1 MAIPELPQ
9 VDDYK
14 SLFLNKTKMMDVR
27 APIEFSQGAF
37 PHTLNSPLMSDD
49 EREAVGLC
57 YKKQGQEKAIE
68 LGHELVSGDIKSQRV
83 SAWSD
88 FVKNNPQGVLY
99 CFRGGL
105 RSKITQQWIY
115 ENTGIIFPRVK
126 GGYKALRRFLIDEL
140 EKNIEIIQPIILGG
154 RTGTGKTILLN
165 KLNDQI
171 DLEGL
176 FNHRGSVFG
185 NHVTPQPS
193 QIDIENSLSIELL
206 KLVNS
211 DIKNILFEDEAPN
224 IGSRNIP
231 INLHSKMKQS
241 PLILLE
247 ESVEDRVEIIFDE
260 YITNSLEQ
268 FIASSDPTTGFE
280 KWSEQLIFSLS
291 KVQKRLGG
299 ERFKVLD
306 EIMKNAISQQ
316 RNNNDSSSHRD
327 WIKSLLNDYYD
338 PMYDYQLTK
347 KTDRVIFQGNQTEI
361 IEFLKTKYQL
371 S

>member
-1 MAIPELPQ
+1 MTELPQ
-9 VDDYK
+9 IDDYK
-14 SLFLNKTKMMDVR
+14 NIFLKEIEMMDVR
-27 APIEFSQGAF
+27 APVEFSQGAF
-37 PHTLNSPLMSDD
+37 PHTLNLPLMSDD

-57 YKKQGQEKAIE
+57 YKQKGQDKAIE
-68 LGHELVSGDIKSQRV
+68 LGHQLVSGDTKEQRV
-83 SAWSD
+83 TVWSD
-88 FVKNNPQGVLY
+88 FVKTNPQGVLY

-115 ENTGIIFPRVK
+115 EKTGIIFPRVK

-165 KLNDQI
+165 KLTAQI
-171 DLEGL
+171 DLEGI

-185 NHVTPQPS
+185 NHVSPQPS
-193 QIDIENSLSIELL
+193 QIDIENQLSIELL
-206 KLVNS
+206 KLVDA
-211 DIKNILFEDEAPN
+211 DITHILFEDEAPN

-231 INLHSKMKQS
+231 ISLHAKMKQS

-260 YITNSLEQ
+260 YITHSLEQ
-268 FIASSDPTTGFE
+268 YINSTGASTGFN
-280 KWSEQLIFSLS
+280 KWSEQLTTALF

-306 EIMKNAISQQ
+306 QIMRNAIQEQ
-316 RNNNDSSSHRD
+316 INNNDSTLHKE
-327 WIKSLLNDYYD
+327 WIKRLLVDYYD

-347 KTDRVIFQGNQTEI
+347 KTDRVIFQGNQAEI
-361 IEFLKTKYQL
+361 IDFLNKKAGI

>member
-1 MAIPELPQ
+1 MTELPQ
-9 VDDYK
+9 IDDYK
-14 SLFLNKTKMMDVR
+14 NIFLKEIEMMDVR
-27 APIEFSQGAF
+27 APVEFSQGAF
-37 PHTLNSPLMSDD
+37 PHTLNLPLMSDD

-57 YKKQGQEKAIE
+57 YKQKGQDKAIE
-68 LGHELVSGDIKSQRV
+68 LGHQLVSGDTKEQRV
-83 SAWSD
+83 TTWSN
-88 FVKNNPQGVLY
+88 FVKTNPQGVLY

-115 ENTGIIFPRVK
+115 EKTGIIFPRVK

-165 KLNDQI
+165 KLTAQI
-171 DLEGL
+171 DLEGI

-185 NHVTPQPS
+185 NHVSPQPS
-193 QIDIENSLSIELL
+193 QIDIENQLSIKLL
-206 KLVNS
+206 KLVNAGVS
-211 DIKNILFEDEAPN
+211 HILFEDEAPN

-231 INLHSKMKQS
+231 ISLHAKMKQS

-247 ESVEDRVEIIFDE
+247 ESIEDRVEIIFDE
-260 YITNSLEQ
+260 YITHSLEQ
-268 FIASSDPTTGFE
+268 YITATDASTGFN
-280 KWSEQLIFSLS
+280 KWSEQLTTALS

-306 EIMKNAISQQ
+306 QIMRNAIQEQ
-316 RNNNDSSSHRD
+316 INNNDSTLHKE
-327 WIKSLLNDYYD
+327 WINRLLVDYYD

-347 KTDRVIFQGNQTEI
+347 KTDRVIFQGNQAEI
-361 IEFLKTKYQL
+361 IDFLNLKAGI

>member
-1 MAIPELPQ
+1 MTELPQ
-9 VDDYK
+9 IDDYK
-14 SLFLNKTKMMDVR
+14 NIFLKEIEMMDVR
-27 APIEFSQGAF
+27 APVEFSQGAF
-37 PHTLNSPLMSDD
+37 PHTLNLPLMSDD

-57 YKKQGQEKAIE
+57 YKQKGQDKAIE
-68 LGHELVSGDIKSQRV
+68 LGHQLVSGDTKEQRV
-83 SAWSD
+83 TVWSD
-88 FVKNNPQGVLY
+88 FVKTNPQGVLY

-115 ENTGIIFPRVK
+115 EKTGIIFPRVK

-165 KLNDQI
+165 KLTAQI
-171 DLEGL
+171 DLEGI

-185 NHVTPQPS
+185 NHVSPQPS
-193 QIDIENSLSIELL
+193 QIDIENQLSIELL
-206 KLVNS
+206 KLVDA
-211 DIKNILFEDEAPN
+211 DITHILFEDEAPN

-231 INLHSKMKQS
+231 ISLHAKMKQS

-260 YITNSLEQ
+260 YITHSLEQ
-268 FIASSDPTTGFE
+268 YINSTGASAGFN
-280 KWSEQLIFSLS
+280 KWSEQLTTALF

-306 EIMKNAISQQ
+306 QIMRNAIQEQ
-316 RNNNDSSSHRD
+316 INNNDSTLHKE
-327 WIKSLLNDYYD
+327 WIKRLLVDYYD

-347 KTDRVIFQGNQTEI
+347 KTDRVIFQGNQAEI
-361 IEFLKTKYQL
+361 IDFLNKKAGI